1 MSESSSE
8 RPNERP
14 NERSIE
20 LSNELWTPHKARV
33 AADFGA
39 AAATYDQA
47 AQLQRAVLAQ
57 LLARLPGAGGKP
69 RTLLDLGCGTGLA
82 LAPLVRHFPGS
93 QLLAL
98 DLAEGM
104 IRHARTGTGT
114 GAGAGTES
122 GAKAWLVGDAEALPL
137 AAGSVD
143 LVFSSLAIQWCQK
156 PAILF
161 AELARVLAPG
171 GRLLMSTLVDGTL
184 AELQNAWGA
193 VDPGH
198 RHVNQFLSPAEL
210 GTEVRRLFPQA
221 RIEVLPIQLRYP
233 DLIALLRELKGL
245 GARYK
250 DDRQRPAATAPG
262 RLRAL
267 ERAYA
272 SDASADAGLPATY
285 QVAVI
290 ES

>member
-1 MSESSSE
+1 MSEPSNAFS
-8 RPNERP
+8 NELS
-14 NERSIE
+14 NQ
-20 LSNELWTPHKARV
+20 LSNELWSPHKARV

-47 AQLQRAVLAQ
+47 AQLQRAVLAR
-57 LLARLPGAGGKP
+57 LLARLPAAGNEP

-82 LAPLVRHFPGS
+82 LAPLVGYFPGS

-104 IRHARTGTGT
+104 VRHARARPSAGSSAGPGSEP
-114 GAGAGTES
+114 GAR
-122 GAKAWLVGDAEALPL
+122 AWLVGDAEALPL

-143 LVFSSLAIQWCQK
+143 LVFSSLAIQWCEK
-156 PAILF
+156 PAVLF

-171 GRLLMSTLVDGTL
+171 GRLLMSTLVEGTL
-184 AELQNAWGA
+184 AELQDAWRT

-210 GTEVRRLFPQA
+210 GTEVGRLFPQA

-233 DLIALLRELKGL
+233 DLMALLRELKGL

-250 DDRQRPAATAPG
+250 DDRQRTAATAPG

-267 ERAYA
+267 ESAYA
-272 SDASADAGLPATY
+272 NTSADTGLPATY

-290 ES
+290 EI